1 MATTRISR
9 QHVLHRGGS
18 NQVQEEISVAESIR
32 RVVTGHDAGGKSVVL
47 SDGPPPQ
54 YHQMRGRS
62 VGADF
67 VEIWNVP
74 KSVPLLTSA
83 EAREPNGREFTIM
96 PVAGHL
102 LRIID
107 IYPRKDG
114 GKRTVMHRTKT
125 LDYVVVI
132 EGEIVLVL
140 DDSEV
145 VLKKSD
151 VVVQRGTNHAWENR
165 SDNLTRMAFFHID
178 AEFGEELLDKLPKP
192 LDLMR

>member
-1 MATTRISR
+1 MNTAS
-9 QHVLHRGGS
+9 
-18 NQVQEEISVAESIR
+18 R
-32 RVVTGHDAGGKSVVL
+32 RVVTGHDVHGKSVVL

-54 YHQMRGRS
+54 HHPMRGPE

-67 VEIWNVP
+67 FEMWSAP
-74 KSVPLLTSA
+74 AVPLLTA
-83 EAREPNGREFTIM
+83 TETREPNERPFTIM

-102 LRIID
+102 LRVID
-107 IYPRKDG
+107 IYPPQDG

-132 EGEIVLVL
+132 QGEVVLIL

-145 VLKKSD
+145 TLKQGD

-165 SDNLTRMAFFHID
+165 SHSMARMAFFHID
-178 AEFGEELLDKLPKP
+178 AQFAPALLDTLPKP